1 MVAQGFAERST
12 VALIVRAPASHV
24 LIRGRKLRRHN
35 RCLAHGGVLGP
46 AMRFR
51 FPAYA
56 RTLQAPEGRLTF
68 HEGFTAAL

>member
-1 MVAQGFAERST
+1 

-24 LIRGRKLRRHN
+24 LIRGGKLRRHN

-56 RTLQAPEGRLTF
+56 RTLQAPEG
-68 HEGFTAAL
+68 